1 MITYEIYMG
10 ATYAGTTLI
19 YSTADDD
26 AAHRLAESP
35 VADLQVNAAGQLT
48 FCMPPGHACYDSIQE
63 MVTVISLRKNGQVI
77 WSGRAVKIVEDLWK
91 RRKVTCE
98 GALAYLNDSIQPQEE
113 YHITGATAYREYL
126 IRLIQ
131 IHNEQVDT
139 FKQFE
144 IGQVTMLYY
153 GVSYYRYTTY
163 QTTMKELSDDL
174 IEDVGGFLRVRYED
188 GHQYLDY
195 IEDYD
200 RTCDQQIEFGTNLLD
215 FSKTIDCT
223 NLATRIIPLGA
234 KIESESETPGTDTP
248 EGLQERL
255 TIASVN
261 DGKVY
266 LESEAAQTYGTITQA
281 VIWDDVTTAQALKAK
296 GQEWLNDSQYEN
308 LVLTV
313 KAVDLLSTSG
323 DFDSFNLGDAIR
335 VVSQP
340 HGMNRNFPLT
350 KMQIYLDA
358 PQKNTITLGTE
369 IKNRTLSAKSAQT
382 QYQAQEI
389 EEKVPDQNRIL
400 ALASQ
405 NAAALINAATH
416 GHVIT
421 EPDRILIMDT
431 DNIETATKIWQWNLN
446 GLAYSGDG
454 GQTYETAITM
464 DGTIMGNFL
473 AARSVAAEVLN
484 VEFITSTGI
493 DASYIN
499 TGSLVVKDDNGN
511 IIFEASIDGHRVYIR
526 GDNVQIGGEP
536 LTAALDTL
544 NDTVDTKT
552 RTWYQATDPALEWD
566 NLLDHNGEP
575 ILDHNGEPFVLTSDA
590 GANGHIGDIWQMVS
604 DDPALNG
611 TIWLY
616 TESGWVT
623 NAYTTLQGVKNNL
636 TQQDIFEKLTG
647 GSPGGLYL
655 LNGRVY
661 LDATYINVGDGA
673 NLYSN
678 YDTMAQIPNDR
689 DAITW
694 RANDDTNGNIAD
706 LKLVESTRIS
716 GNSLRIVNKGS
727 VTSSGGYVFLG
738 NSENGYG
745 LVHIMTG
752 HKYRISFFAR
762 SINVSSV
769 SLKLWFV
776 KAGSRTTKP
785 ENSQCYSQETFTLTM
800 DWERFSYFYDN
811 TTDENTGNVACSY
824 LGLGFANLTA
834 SAGVAICGIM
844 IEEVENASQAP
855 SPFAPAGTTQIN
867 GGTIKTESIDATS
880 IKAKSITSDQIDV
893 VGGWKINANNIQST
907 NGNIKLYPNNPGA
920 SQNPDSGRIVIGL
933 AELGSESNAFVIKYG
948 LHVYTNSPSQI
959 TDGSD
964 LFKLIGL
971 TSVSSGEHL
980 VLDIDGETV
989 CRLSASS
996 KRYKDPC
1003 GLATLDDVS
1012 KLLNLPVVWFKYKD
1026 GYLRK
1031 GDRFEGKPMIG
1042 LYAEDVY
1049 EAMPEAA
1056 QINTYGQIEDWNHRI
1071 LIPAMLKLIQSQ
1083 HDKIQSL
1090 EERISKLEKL
1100 LIKESD

>member
-536 LTAALDTL
+536 LTAALDTM

-623 NAYTTLQGVKNNL
+623 NAYTTLEGVKNNL
-636 TQQDIFEKLTG
+636 TQRDIFNKLTG
-647 GSPGGLYL
+647 GNPGGLYL
-655 LNGRVY
+655 LNGQVY

-678 YDTMAQIPNDR
+678 YDTMAQIPDNH
-689 DAITW
+689 DAISW
-694 RANDDTNGNIAD
+694 RHNCDTNGNIQSFN
-706 LKLVESTRIS
+706 LVASTRIS
-716 GNSLRIVNKGS
+716 GNSLRIQNKSS

-738 NSENGYG
+738 NSENHYG
-745 LVHIMTG
+745 LVPIRSG
-752 HKYRISFFAR
+752 KRYRISFFVRA
-762 SINVSSV
+762 VSSNV
-769 SLKLWFV
+769 GNIKSWLV
-776 KAGSRTTKP
+776 KTGSWTSQP
-785 ENSQCYSQETFTLTM
+785 ANSDCYSQGTHSITNNWSRCEF
-800 DWERFSYFYDN
+800 DYVGEQGVNYI
-811 TTDENTGNVACSY
+811 
-824 LGLGFANLTA
+824 GLGFANLSSGLIA
-834 SAGVAICGIM
+834 DICGIM
-844 IEEVENASQAP
+844 IEEVASATTP
-855 SPFAPAGTTQIN
+855 SSPFAPAGTTQID
-867 GGTIKTESIDATS
+867 GGTIKTHSIDANA
-880 IKAKSITSDQIDV
+880 IKAKSLTSDQIDV
-893 VGGWKINANNIQST
+893 VGGWHINADSIQS
-907 NGNIKLYPNNPGA
+907 NGTWSMPGESETHPKIEMLKNGELKIGDVTLDNNYGA
-920 SQNPDSGRIVIGL
+920 LRIQ
-933 AELGSESNAFVIKYG
+933 YG
-948 LHVYTNSPSQI
+948 LELYTASDPEILS
-959 TDGSD
+959 DGSGQFRIYNIRGGSGITGQA
-964 LFKLIGL
+964 LGI
-971 TSVSSGEHL
+971 TSSDVVG
-980 VLDIDGETV
+980 V
-989 CRLSASS
+989 LSASS
-996 KRYKDPC
+996 RRYKDPC
-1003 GLATLDDVS
+1003 GFTSQDEAE
-1012 KLLNLPVVWFKYKD
+1012 KLLSLPVIRFKYKD
-1026 GYLRK
+1026 GYLMK
-1031 GDRFEGKPMIG
+1031 GDQMEGKEMPG
-1042 LYAEDVY
+1042 FYAEDVA
-1049 EAMPEAA
+1049 EILPEAV
-1056 QINTYGQIEDWNHRI
+1056 IYDEEGRPEDWNHRI